1 MDSSQTV
8 AVGLKLTTLPTATPT
23 PVSTATPR
31 PTPKGSVFSNYEKG
45 EGYYFEGKYQLAV
58 NELNTAIRLNPNGGD
73 AYFDRGMA
81 YRKLGQYQRAIE
93 DFDKAIQLDP
103 GYANGFGIYTERGY
117 AYVELGQY
125 QRAIQDF
132 DMPIRLDPGWQYGYS
147 NRGRSYGSLGQYQR
161 AIQDFDK
168 VIQQNPGLG
177 EERIN
182 TRNKAYTFR
191 SLAYLALG
199 QHTKACSLDSKYCRR
214 LRPKNLAIFS
224 PEKCPNF

>member
-1 MDSSQTV
+1 
-8 AVGLKLTTLPTATPT
+8 
-23 PVSTATPR
+23 
-31 PTPKGSVFSNYEKG
+31 
-45 EGYYFEGKYQLAV
+45 
-58 NELNTAIRLNPNGGD
+58 
-73 AYFDRGMA
+73 MA

-177 EERIN
+177 KECIN
-182 TRNKAYTFR
+182 TSNKAYIFR

-199 QHTKACSLDSKYCRR
+199 QRAKACSLDSTC
-214 LRPKNLAIFS
+214 
-224 PEKCPNF
+224 C